1 MKVLFFL
8 VLMIQFQAYGQIDH
22 IKTCAGDTP
31 TEFVDECLFPNDD
44 QKIVTCC
51 DTKGA
56 VFCGPSQC
64 ICAKGAAKIERL
76 QVDAIRNLC
85 ESKAAQEHH
94 YKIRE
99 ARELAAAKAQRK

>member
-1 MKVLFFL
+1 MKVFAIFVFL
-8 VLMIQFQAYGQIDH
+8 IQFEAYAQIDH

-64 ICAKGAAKIERL
+64 ICAKGAAKVERL
-76 QVDAIRNLC
+76 QADALRNLC
-85 ESKAAQEHH
+85 ESKAAQDHH
-94 YKIRE
+94 YKMRE
-99 ARELAAAKAQRK
+99 ARELAASKQRK